1 MSNDFSKGSVWK
13 NIVAQAIPLTLAQ
26 LVQLLYN
33 VVDRIYIGHLDNAD
47 SMALTGIGIT
57 FPVITMIAAF
67 TNLFGNGGTPA
78 FSIARG
84 AGDNKKAEKIL
95 GNAFTLL
102 VSSSIILM
110 IISYLFKKPILY
122 LFGASDGS
130 YAYANAYLIIYLIG
144 TPFSMLSTGLNG
156 FINAQV
162 FPRIGMLTT
171 VIGAVVNLI
180 LDPVFIFGLNM
191 GVKGA
196 ALATVISQFIS
207 AVWVL
212 YFLTFG
218 KNTLLRI
225 KMINLS
231 PDISIVKT
239 ITSLGLSGFI
249 MQFTNSLVQIVC
261 NSTLQSYGG
270 DLYVGIMTVINSI
283 REILEL
289 PSRGITSGSQPVL
302 GYNYGAKK
310 YSRVRGGIRFMTFI
324 GFSYTALAWIFVLS
338 CPSFLISLFSND
350 ASLLDA
356 GVKALNIYFF
366 GFVFMAF
373 QHSGQSTFQGL
384 GMAKQAIFFS
394 IFRKVIIVV
403 PLTILLP
410 LSGFGVLGVFMAEPI
425 SNFIGGLASFITMY
439 FTVYR
444 KIAKLEDK

>member
-156 FINAQV
+156 FINAQG